1 MGLEIW
7 DFTIP
12 AFLLTGST
20 VVLGGIFVLA
30 GWIKIAGDSKSATHR
45 AVPIGLCMYTA
56 SVFSD
61 LVGFGLFGALNND
74 ERLSQRVWFIFLII
88 SLMLVLASMIVV
100 HLEPSSAQ
108 GVVKT
113 GSIVLLVV
121 NVLGFTLFFLTLPG
135 MPLH

>member
-45 AVPIGLCMYTA
+45 AVPIGLCMYIQP
-56 SVFSD
+56 
-61 LVGFGLFGALNND
+61 
-74 ERLSQRVWFIFLII
+74 QRSLIW
-88 SLMLVLASMIVV
+88 
-100 HLEPSSAQ
+100 
-108 GVVKT
+108 
-113 GSIVLLVV
+113 
-121 NVLGFTLFFLTLPG
+121 
-135 MPLH
+135 